1 MNEKLQ
7 IWKDRF
13 AQAEAEYSA
22 RLADYDRWT
31 KQYKGDRQVFT
42 DGRRA
47 KNASVVRNFTFELI
61 EAQIDNT
68 IPMPKVSSPVHSPK
82 KERNARAIESML
94 RAAVRKIAPERTN
107 SEEDRMTKILGQS
120 FRLIGWDS
128 EKNTRAGCGEP
139 FVRLLHPKQV
149 IPQPGVTDLDGAD
162 YVFVTFT
169 DTKERLNRRYGVTV
183 DDGEFGRGE
192 TEYGNDTVMQVTAYY
207 INGEGTLGVFS
218 WAGNTVL
225 EDYEKYRARLQ
236 YACDRCGALHA
247 FRGKKCSCGGKA
259 TVPAECPGEAI
270 FTDIECADGS
280 IINVWERKDGEVT
293 RTVLPYYTPSVFP
306 IIMRKNVSLYG
317 QFGGESDCELIAD
330 LQTAH
335 NKLYSKVQEKLLKG
349 GSVLTLPRGVRI
361 ETSDREDKLV
371 FLDNAG
377 QKAMIDA
384 INLQP
389 SVQQDLQLLSKYYED
404 ARSTLGI
411 TDAYQGKRDN
421 TAVSGTAKQFSAA
434 QAAGRNRTSASS
446 AQSSSIHRRLFVM
459 FSFPSM
465 RSLYHSQAGSTIQ
478 IIGTRRHFPRRFL
491 S

>member
-361 ETSDREDKLV
+361 
-371 FLDNAG
+371 
-377 QKAMIDA
+377 
-384 INLQP
+384 
-389 SVQQDLQLLSKYYED
+389 
-404 ARSTLGI
+404 
-411 TDAYQGKRDN
+411 
-421 TAVSGTAKQFSAA
+421 
-434 QAAGRNRTSASS
+434 
-446 AQSSSIHRRLFVM
+446 
-459 FSFPSM
+459 
-465 RSLYHSQAGSTIQ
+465 
-478 IIGTRRHFPRRFL
+478 
-491 S
+491 